1 MSNWT
6 TRTKYQNRI
15 EKTYFSVLGVVEFK
29 ERIGDHERLPAKSAT
44 ILRNKRGPGGGM
56 ASLFH

>member
-1 MSNWT
+1 MS
-6 TRTKYQNRI
+6 RIKYQNRI
-15 EKTYFSVLGVVEFK
+15 EKTYFFVLEVVEFK

-56 ASLFH
+56 ASLFQ